1 VIDSAGAVPI
11 EKKFAR
17 PEIMIPVKC
26 NRHPWMKAYIG
37 VTSNP
42 FYAVTGADG
51 TFTLKGLP
59 PGEYTIEA
67 WTATYGAE
75 EQRVTVR
82 PDESATVYFDFKGQ

>member
-1 VIDSAGAVPI
+1 MTRVAALA
-11 EKKFAR
+11 ER
-17 PEIMIPVKC
+17 PFHAM
-26 NRHPWMKAYIG
+26 
-37 VTSNP
+37 
-42 FYAVTGADG
+42 TGPDG
-51 TFTLKGLP
+51 TSTLKGLP